1 MKNKKLMA
9 IAGIAIAAGV
19 ASSYASPYIT
29 LYQMRSAL
37 VDNDADSFSS
47 YVDYPSMRES
57 LRAQFMTMMHAKLA
71 NSPEM
76 NGNSLADLGMMMAVG
91 VVNQAIDTMV
101 TPAGVMAMM
110 AQGPARPAHAS
121 EPASAPEPSETAHAG
136 SGGNAAPQTS
146 GGKPKADYS
155 IGYKN
160 WSTVTATSRKGTDD
174 EVTFVFKRDGLW
186 SWKLSAV
193 NLPIDKFG
201 SN

>member
-1 MKNKKLMA
+1 MKNKKLLA

-37 VDNDADSFSS
+37 ADNDADSFSS
-47 YVDYPSMRES
+47 YVDFPSVRES
-57 LRAQFMTMMHAKLA
+57 LRAQLITMMQAKMA

-76 NGNSLADLGMMMAVG
+76 NGNPFADLGMVMAMG
-91 VVNQAIDTMV
+91 FVNQAIDTMV
-101 TPAGVMAMM
+101 TPAGVMTMM
-110 AQGPARPAHAS
+110 AQGAAKPARSSVQAS
-121 EPASAPEPSETAHAG
+121 SPEPSETAQSG
-136 SGGNAAPQTS
+136 SDGGTAPQTTS
-146 GGKPKADYS
+146 SKPKADYS
-155 IGYKN
+155 AGYKN
-160 WSTVTATSRKGTDD
+160 WSTVTATARKGTDD
-174 EVTFVFKRDGLW
+174 EVTFILKRDGLW